1 MNGPA
6 ALPATTISTAD
17 HAALQKAVKYLEGR
31 NFAARLADY
40 AGVPIHRVLGFLPKA
55 FNKQLSG
62 AVRSAVMKGL
72 EVAVDTLDEKPPRSP
87 STGFSSFLAGVTG
100 GVSGLFGFGA
110 LAVELPL
117 TTTLML
123 RAIAEIAQHQGE
135 DLSTLEARLACL
147 EVFAYGAST
156 ADLKS
161 LYHKRRV
168 RSGTSD
174 RKSGTGINKSA
185 SAHDFPKFVTVGAAR
200 EDELRKV
207 GTSRN
212 EDNVD
217 VGYYAA
223 RALISKYTHDIAAL
237 ALERG
242 AIDAS
247 APVVASLVSEIV
259 SRFGLVVSDKVAAGA
274 LPIIGAV
281 GGATVNIVFM
291 DHFQRV
297 AHAHFTLRRLERI
310 YGSSHIKQRYA
321 ELSAP

>member
-1 MNGPA
+1 MSAQA
-6 ALPATTISTAD
+6 ALVPTIATAD
-17 HAALQKAVKYLEGR
+17 QAALKSAVKYLESR

-40 AGVPIHRVLGFLPKA
+40 AGVPINRVLGFLPKPV
-55 FNKQLSG
+55 NKQLSG
-62 AVRSAVMKGL
+62 LVRDAVLKGL
-72 EVAVDTLDEKPPRSP
+72 DVAVDTLDDKPSRRRP

-100 GVSGLFGFGA
+100 GVSGLFGFSA

-123 RAIAEIAQHQGE
+123 RAIAEIAQYQGE

-147 EVFAYGAST
+147 EVFAYGS
-156 ADLKS
+156 
-161 LYHKRRV
+161 KRN
-168 RSGTSD
+168 D
-174 RKSGTGINKSA
+174 
-185 SAHDFPKFVTVGAAR
+185 
-200 EDELRKV
+200 
-207 GTSRN
+207 
-212 EDNVD
+212 DNLD

-247 APVVASLVSEIV
+247 APVVASLIGEIV

-274 LPIIGAV
+274 LPILGAV

-297 AHAHFTLRRLERI
+297 AHAHFTLRRLERT
-310 YGSSHIKQRYA
+310 YGSLNIKERYA
-321 ELSAP
+321 ELAAPKSNAVS

>member
-1 MNGPA
+1 MNGQT
-6 ALPATTISTAD
+6 ALAPSIAPAD
-17 HAALQKAVKYLEGR
+17 HAALKNAVKYLEGR

-40 AGVPIHRVLGFLPKA
+40 AGVPVNRVLGVLPKA
-55 FNKQLSG
+55 VNKQLASM
-62 AVRSAVMKGL
+62 VRGAVMKGL
-72 EVAVDTLDEKPPRSP
+72 EVAVDTLDDKPPRSP
-87 STGFSSFLAGVTG
+87 AMGFSSFLAGVTG

-110 LAVELPL
+110 LAFELPL

-147 EVFAYGAST
+147 EVFAYGS
-156 ADLKS
+156 
-161 LYHKRRV
+161 KR
-168 RSGTSD
+168 T
-174 RKSGTGINKSA
+174 
-185 SAHDFPKFVTVGAAR
+185 
-200 EDELRKV
+200 DENL
-207 GTSRN
+207 
-212 EDNVD
+212 D

-223 RALISKYTHDIAAL
+223 RALISKYSHDIAAL

-247 APVVASLVSEIV
+247 APVVASLVGEIV

-274 LPIIGAV
+274 LPILGAV

-297 AHAHFTLRRLERI
+297 AHAHFTLRRLERT
-310 YGSSHIKQRYA
+310 YGSAHIKERYA
-321 ELSAP
+321 ELAPPKANAVS

>member
-1 MNGPA
+1 MSGPLA
-6 ALPATTISTAD
+6 TPATIAPAD
-17 HAALQKAVKYLEGR
+17 KVALTKAVKYLESR

-40 AGVPIHRVLGFLPKA
+40 AGVPINRVLGFLPKPV
-55 FNKQLSG
+55 NKQLS
-62 AVRSAVMKGL
+62 VLVCDAVMKGL
-72 EVAVDTLDEKPPRSP
+72 EVAVDTLDDKPPRSP
-87 STGFSSFLAGVTG
+87 AMGFSSFLAGVTG
-100 GVSGLFGFGA
+100 GVSGLFGFSA

-135 DLSTLEARLACL
+135 DLSTVEARLACL
-147 EVFAYGAST
+147 EVFAYGA
-156 ADLKS
+156 KP
-161 LYHKRRV
+161 
-168 RSGTSD
+168 
-174 RKSGTGINKSA
+174 N
-185 SAHDFPKFVTVGAAR
+185 
-200 EDELRKV
+200 DENL
-207 GTSRN
+207 
-212 EDNVD
+212 D

-274 LPIIGAV
+274 LPILGAV

-297 AHAHFTLRRLERI
+297 AHAHFTLRRLERT

-321 ELSAP
+321 ELAAPKSNAVS

>member
-1 MNGPA
+1 
-6 ALPATTISTAD
+6 
-17 HAALQKAVKYLEGR
+17 
-31 NFAARLADY
+31 LADY
-40 AGVPIHRVLGFLPKA
+40 AGVPVNRVLGVLPKA
-55 FNKQLSG
+55 LNRQLSG
-62 AVRSAVMKGL
+62 LVRNAVMKGL
-72 EVAVDTLDEKPPRSP
+72 EVAVDTLDDKPPRSP
-87 STGFSSFLAGVTG
+87 AMGFSSFLAGVTG

-135 DLSTLEARLACL
+135 NLSTLEARLACL
-147 EVFAYGAST
+147 EVFAYGA
-156 ADLKS
+156 K
-161 LYHKRRV
+161 
-168 RSGTSD
+168 
-174 RKSGTGINKSA
+174 
-185 SAHDFPKFVTVGAAR
+185 
-200 EDELRKV
+200 
-207 GTSRN
+207 RN
-212 EDNVD
+212 EDNLD

-223 RALISKYTHDIAAL
+223 RTLISKYTHDIAAL

-247 APVVASLVSEIV
+247 APAVASLVSEVV

-274 LPIIGAV
+274 LPILGAV

-310 YGSSHIKQRYA
+310 YGSSHVRERYA
-321 ELSAP
+321 ELAA

>member
-1 MNGPA
+1 MNGQT
-6 ALPATTISTAD
+6 ALAPSIATAD
-17 HAALQKAVKYLEGR
+17 HAALKNAVRYLEGR

-40 AGVPIHRVLGFLPKA
+40 AGVPVNRVLGVLPKA
-55 FNKQLSG
+55 VNKQLASM
-62 AVRSAVMKGL
+62 VRGAVMKGL
-72 EVAVDTLDEKPPRSP
+72 EVAVDTLDDKPPRSP
-87 STGFSSFLAGVTG
+87 AMGFSTFLAGVTG

-110 LAVELPL
+110 LAFELPL

-147 EVFAYGAST
+147 EVFAYGS
-156 ADLKS
+156 
-161 LYHKRRV
+161 KR
-168 RSGTSD
+168 T
-174 RKSGTGINKSA
+174 
-185 SAHDFPKFVTVGAAR
+185 
-200 EDELRKV
+200 DENL
-207 GTSRN
+207 
-212 EDNVD
+212 D

-223 RALISKYTHDIAAL
+223 RALISKYSHDIAAL

-247 APVVASLVSEIV
+247 APVVASLVGEIV

-274 LPIIGAV
+274 LPILGAV

-297 AHAHFTLRRLERI
+297 AHAHFTLRRLERT
-310 YGSSHIKQRYA
+310 YGSAHIKERYA
-321 ELSAP
+321 ELAPPKANAVS